1 MSHPANWLVLA
12 LAFLAGCMWSAA
24 PEVLPLPAPK
34 TAGGDRL
41 TPIVRGTEDLGEP
54 LQPVAPKPAAAPAKA
69 PPAVRIDEKA
79 STVRIPARLTHV
91 KGVVE
96 WVLSCGERHRAM
108 SVLVTDCTV
117 RDVTAALA
125 KVGLQA
131 GERPQA
137 VGEDRARAPKGA
149 AVVVE
154 VAFKDDM
161 GKETRV
167 PAAKFLSARSD
178 GDPLGEGAWVYVG
191 PLVIREGEAEIL
203 VTDFSG
209 SLVSTNLRDSSAMIS
224 WVSKAAS
231 AEPATF
237 VTAYYTSTFASPAEG
252 DSCELVIRPAK

>member
-1 MSHPANWLVLA
+1 MRNPANWLVLA
-12 LAFLAGCMWSAA
+12 LALLAGCMWSAA
-24 PEVLPLPAPK
+24 PEVLPSASPK
-34 TAGGDRL
+34 KAGGDRL
-41 TPIVRGTEDLGEP
+41 APIVRGTDDIGEVV
-54 LQPVAPKPAAAPAKA
+54 QQVAPKPAAAPAKA

-79 STVRIPARLTHV
+79 RTVRIPARLTRV
-91 KGVVE
+91 KGAVE
-96 WVLSCGERHRAM
+96 WLLSCGERHRAM

-117 RDVTAALA
+117 RDVASALA

-149 AVVVE
+149 AVSVE
-154 VAFKDDM
+154 VAVKDGS
-161 GKETRV
+161 GKETQI
-167 PAAKFLSARSD
+167 PAARFLSARPD
-178 GDPLGEGAWVYVG
+178 GEPLGEGTWVYVG

-209 SLVSTNLRDSSAMIS
+209 SIVSTNLRDSSAMTY

-231 AEPATF
+231 EEPATF
-237 VTAYYTSTFASPAEG
+237 VTAYYTSAFAPPAEG